1 MGVINIV
8 KDIKLVHPKDIALI
22 EIGKFYYAYGRDAYI
37 ISYLFKYKLVM
48 VEQYNIYNVAFPKS
62 SLPKVIAELENKKIN
77 YMLIDRRNN
86 YYVQEKSDNKN
97 LNSYDK
103 FFEKAK
109 KYINLQKRINNI
121 SNYLLQNI
129 NNPDITEKLKKMET
143 IINEGRKI

>member
-1 MGVINIV
+1 
-8 KDIKLVHPKDIALI
+8 
-22 EIGKFYYAYGRDAYI
+22 
-37 ISYLFKYKLVM
+37 M

-109 KYINLQKRINNI
+109 KYINLKKRINNI